1 MFYRADNIHMMVY
14 MSVCLSFCALFD
26 IVWIGTHRLQTKFS
40 KSMGQR
46 GGSKRFLEDISDEM
60 FITYQKYM
68 WNIDFI

>member
-1 MFYRADNIHMMVY
+1 
-14 MSVCLSFCALFD
+14 
-26 IVWIGTHRLQTKFS
+26 
-40 KSMGQR
+40 MGQR